1 MNRGPDDACHTQH
14 HNTIQDPSRPR
25 GFRYNLTGH
34 VGCPTHMNVITLPFY
49 LFGASEHTQWGA
61 FASGHGTT
69 TVA

>member
-1 MNRGPDDACHTQH
+1 
-14 HNTIQDPSRPR
+14 
-25 GFRYNLTGH
+25 
-34 VGCPTHMNVITLPFY
+34 MNVITLPFY